1 MPDDGRQRPER
12 GLSGRALAAWLRR
25 IVTWADRKLAPGIR
39 SVLGL
44 LLIVAGFF
52 GLLPI
57 LGFWMI
63 PLGGLFIAL
72 DIPPLRRTLLSR
84 LRARTKRRNRS

>member
-1 MPDDGRQRPER
+1 MPHEGRRHPRSGLAR
-12 GLSGRALAAWLRR
+12 GRITAWMHR
-25 IVTWADRKLAPGIR
+25 IVIWADRKLPPGIR

-44 LLIVAGFF
+44 LLIVAGLF

-72 DIPPLRRTLLSR
+72 DIPPLRRTVMSR
-84 LRARTKRRNRS
+84 LRARSNKKTRS